1 MNNDLISRSALKE
14 HKFVGIDYRINGK
27 TLENITKAYQQ
38 GWNDAIDAII
48 DNAPTVEQ
56 NWKFYFEH
64 GYKQAERDLKRPQ
77 SEWIDEGL
85 YADYHSEHAY
95 RCKKCG
101 WHIIE
106 SPDLIFENRFC
117 KHCGAEMKG
126 GKK

>member
-1 MNNDLISRSALKE
+1 MKIIKIEVDKLPISCFRDEYYCDCIFLKRCEKKPFYRCALT
-14 HKFVGIDYRINGK
+14 N
-27 TLENITKAYQQ
+27 KAAT
-38 GWNDAIDAII
+38 GSKRNRFC
-48 DNAPTVEQ
+48 PLGE
-56 NWKFYFEH
+56 
-64 GYKQAERDLKRPQ
+64 RPQ

-106 SPDLIFENRFC
+106 SPDLIFETRFC

-126 GKK
+126 GAE

>member
-1 MNNDLISRSALKE
+1 MKIIKIEVDKLPTTCFHDEWLGDCIFLKRCE
-14 HKFVGIDYRINGK
+14 KQPFFRCYLTN
-27 TLENITKAYQQ
+27 KAAT
-38 GWNDAIDAII
+38 GSKRNRFC
-48 DNAPTVEQ
+48 PLVE
-56 NWKFYFEH
+56 
-64 GYKQAERDLKRPQ
+64 RPQ

-117 KHCGAEMKG
+117 KHCSSEMKAVHNE
-126 GKK
+126 KNKQLP